1 MFKYS
6 THSIIVILN
15 KRGDVIYKSSCPNH
29 NNYHE
34 MGEGEERLKSVKGK
48 DWACLKKLTSP
59 NRKKTPMMRKQKPI
73 NAL

>member
-1 MFKYS
+1 
-6 THSIIVILN
+6 
-15 KRGDVIYKSSCPNH
+15 
-29 NNYHE
+29 

-73 NAL
+73 NALQKSKHTKRVVPSVHLKKSHCPLKAMESEGSLQ